1 MQTGFIFDLD
11 GTLLDSLGDIADAVN
26 HTLRQFGFPEQ
37 PESLI
42 RAVTGNGAEMLI
54 RGALPE
60 DTEETTV
67 YAVLAAY
74 KAYYDVHCRI
84 KTKPYEGILEELDKL
99 KEKYPLAVVSN
110 KPDSAVKPLCA
121 DFFPGVYA
129 LGESAAIPRKPAPDM
144 IFHAMKE
151 IGADRC
157 VYVGDSQQDVIA
169 AENAGMPCL
178 SVLWGF
184 RTREQIK
191 EAGGRY
197 FCEKTQDMARML
209 EKIAGE
215 VYGK

>member
-1 MQTGFIFDLD
+1 MTTGFIFDLD
-11 GTLLDSLGDIADAVN
+11 GTLLDSLGDITDAMN

-37 PESLI
+37 QESLI
-42 RAVTGNGAEMLI
+42 RAVTGNGAEMQI

-60 DTEETTV
+60 GTEEATV
-67 YAVLAAY
+67 YAMLADY
-74 KAYYDVHCRI
+74 KAYYNAHCCIR
-84 KTKPYEGILEELDKL
+84 TVPYPGILEAMETLHRRF
-99 KEKYPLAVVSN
+99 PLAVVSN
-110 KPDSAVKPLCA
+110 KPDLIVKQLCA
-121 DFFPGVYA
+121 RFFPGVYA

-144 IFHAMKE
+144 IFEAMKQ

-169 AENAGMPCL
+169 AKNAGMPCL

-184 RTREQIK
+184 RTREQIE